1 METKDIIQSD
11 YNLGK
16 LTSTSEKYYRMDA
29 NVALS
34 LTTAKGPLLLKQN
47 LVYQAGCCGQDH
59 LWRVESTLEI

>member
-34 LTTAKGPLLLKQN
+34 LTTAKGPLLLKQT
-47 LVYQAGCCGQDH
+47 LYTKLAAVVKFTCG
-59 LWRVESTLEI
+59 V